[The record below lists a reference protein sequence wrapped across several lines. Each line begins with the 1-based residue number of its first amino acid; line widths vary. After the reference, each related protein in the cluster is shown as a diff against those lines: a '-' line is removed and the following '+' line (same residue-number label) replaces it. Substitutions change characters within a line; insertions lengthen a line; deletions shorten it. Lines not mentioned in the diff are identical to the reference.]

1 MSYYIKKTGSA
12 FNPSQVMYYV
22 EATNDE
28 SSARWSDKYS
38 DRRSF
43 VSESEAQLVKDAARL
58 GTALKNA
65 TIAEEE

>member
-28 SSARWSDKYS
+28 SSARWSDKYA
-38 DRRSF
+38 DHKSF
-43 VSESEAQLVKDAARL
+43 VSESAAQLVKDAARI
-58 GTALKNA
+58 GTALKTA